1 MNPRFL
7 ILCLLTA
14 TASAQVEPGRFIVE
28 LEGEPLAGTMAISM
42 KTPRREGFGAVPAH
56 RARLEEQQVRARR
69 AIEGAGAQV
78 YDELRVTAN
87 ALLVEAPD
95 AERLASLPGVRRVY
109 PVHRRTVQMEHSLA
123 LSHVQEGWARLGGG
137 DRAGLGARIAIL
149 DTGVDQLHPSYQDPS
164 LPMPEGFPRANR
176 AADLAFTNNK
186 VIVARGYSYLRD
198 GVPDSTPGGSYNGHG
213 TGTSTAA
220 GGAWHSS
227 FYGMVGG
234 AAPRA
239 YIGNYKVL
247 FVDAGASS
255 ASGPDDMILKAIE
268 DAVADGMDVINMSLG
283 ESTFVQRADDD
294 IYAAV
299 VQRAANLGVILVHSA
314 GNDGPNRTTLGGP
327 TVGPLGIVVGNA
339 LGDQYFAGT
348 FTFGGAAYDAIPG
361 DGPNS
366 ATPIT
371 GKLLDVT
378 KYDPTGLACNPFPGS
393 SLSGFIAFIQR
404 GTCNFSVKIA
414 NAAGAGAI
422 AALLYSDDREAIS
435 MATAGEKLPAAL
447 MSRASGLA
455 VKQRLA
461 SNPDTS
467 GTLDFALRPKPTDP
481 RGISGSSSRGPGPEN
496 EILPDLVAVGTNV
509 YTAAPGGAYQAASGT
524 SFSAPI
530 VAGAAATLKMAR
542 PGFSV
547 DVYRSLLINTA
558 TPFALPDGSIAAVQV
573 AGAGMLNLDAALQSN
588 LIALPTSLSFGAG
601 NGTVDLSRNL
611 TFTNI
616 GADAGTWDL
625 FVEPFGNL
633 TAPTVSP
640 ASLRLTPGASAR
652 VAVRFAGNGLVPAE
666 YQGFIRAQGPTGTP
680 DVRVPYWYAVT
691 TAKPD
696 VFWIPTFTSSGKA
709 GQTLYWAIITR
720 VTDQFGVRMSS
731 MRPQASVVSGG
742 GRIVGIDSQDTMF
755 PGLWGIHV
763 QLGPAAGD
771 NVFKVEV
778 EGAAAINITIK
789 GN

>member
-1 MNPRFL
+1 MKLRFL
-7 ILCLLTA
+7 ILSLLTA

-28 LEGEPLAGTMAISM
+28 LEGEPLAGTMALSM
-42 KTPRREGFGAVPAH
+42 RTPRREGFGAVPAH
-56 RARLEEQQVRARR
+56 RALLQQQQLRARR
-69 AIEGAGAQV
+69 AIENAGAQV

-87 ALLVEAPD
+87 ALFVEAPD
-95 AERLASLPGVRRVY
+95 AERLASLPGVKRVY
-109 PVHRRTVQMEHSLA
+109 PVYWRKAQMEHALA
-123 LSHVQEGWARLGGG
+123 LSHVQEAWVRLGGG
-137 DRAGLGARIAIL
+137 DRAGLGAKIAIL

-164 LPMPEGFPRANR
+164 LPMPDGFPRANR
-176 AADLAFTNNK
+176 AADLAYTNNK
-186 VIVARGYSYLRD
+186 VIVARGYSYLRA
-198 GVPDSTPGGSYNGHG
+198 GAPDSTPGGSYNGHG

-220 GGAWHSS
+220 GGAWHSA

-283 ESTFVQRADDD
+283 ESTFLLRVDDD
-294 IYAAV
+294 IYSAV

-314 GNDGPNRTTLGGP
+314 GNDGPNRTTLSGP
-327 TVGPLGIVVGNA
+327 SVGPLGIVVGNA

-348 FTFGGAAYDAIPG
+348 FTFGGSSYDAIPG

-366 ATPIT
+366 PTPIT
-371 GKLLDVT
+371 GKVLDVS
-378 KYDPTGLACNPFPGS
+378 KYDATGLVCNPLPGA
-393 SLSGFIAFIQR
+393 SLSGFIALIQR

-422 AALLYSDDREAIS
+422 AALLYSDDREPIA
-435 MATAGEKLPAAL
+435 MATYGEKLPAAL
-447 MSRASGLA
+447 MSRSSGLA
-455 VKQRLA
+455 VKQKLA
-461 SNPDTS
+461 SNADLN
-467 GTLDFALRPKPTDP
+467 GTLDFTLAPKPADP

-530 VAGAAATLKMAR
+530 VAGAAATLKTAR

-558 TPFALPDGSIAAVQV
+558 TPFALPDGSIAPVQV

-588 LIALPTSLSFGAG
+588 LVALPTSLSFGAG
-601 NGTVDLSRNL
+601 NGTVDMSRNL
-611 TFTNI
+611 SFTNI
-616 GADAGTWDL
+616 GSSAGTWDL
-625 FVEPFGNL
+625 SVEPFGNL
-633 TAPTVSP
+633 TAPVVSP
-640 ASLRLTPGASAR
+640 ATLILAPGASTR
-652 VAVRFAGNGLVPAE
+652 ISVRFAGNSLAPAE
-666 YQGFIRAQGPTGTP
+666 YQGFIRAQGPNGAP
-680 DVRVPYWYAVT
+680 AIRVPYWYAVST
-691 TAKPD
+691 VKPD
-696 VFWIPTFTSSGKA
+696 VFWIPTFTASGRA
-709 GQTLYWAIITR
+709 GQILFWAITTR

-742 GRIVGIDSQDTMF
+742 GKIIGTDSRDAVY

-763 QLGPAAGD
+763 QLGPTAGD
-771 NVFKVEV
+771 NVFKIEV
-778 EGAAAINITIK
+778 EGAAPIEITIK
-789 GN
+789 GT